1 MITHIV
7 AYTKNHVIGRD
18 NVMPWH
24 LPSDLAHFKRT
35 TLGKPIIMGRK
46 TFESIGRPLPG
57 RENIVITRDQNYVVD
72 GVTIWHD
79 LSTLHPYVDSEEE
92 VFLIGGGELFAQTLP
107 LVRRIYVTEIDA
119 TLEGDVY
126 YPEIPSTFQI
136 TSETHYDAVEGNDY
150 SFVIRQYDRS
160 L

>member
-1 MITHIV
+1 
-7 AYTKNHVIGRD
+7 
-18 NVMPWH
+18 
-24 LPSDLAHFKRT
+24 
-35 TLGKPIIMGRK
+35 
-46 TFESIGRPLPG
+46 
-57 RENIVITRDQNYVVD
+57 
-72 GVTIWHD
+72 TIWHD